1 MEKYKYKYKYNHSKL
16 LEIALE
22 STKTPQEL
30 KVLYEETSDH
40 SIPLA
45 QIRKILSKAGV
56 KYASPYMSDET
67 GLELVTDYNNGMS
80 IDDLML
86 KYNKKTEKRL
96 RSTVERFSKKLNLKM
111 NRNGGRIPWN
121 ELKEEFIDA
130 WNTSHTIKE
139 VADKLGVDFHRV
151 YAEFQRKK
159 QEWNLTAK
167 DKTSA
172 PWTEEEDTK
181 LKKAV
186 DEFYPFNTGK
196 KDSKYRK
203 IQQLYFPERTE
214 QALATRVKKLGLNT
228 LIDMTQW
235 SEEDCLNYVRQ
246 YPSLVFYKIEA
257 NNNLSMPR
265 VNYLLSTYSKNRS
278 WSEVLEY
285 FSLPKNPGFDIN
297 KPCTLYYIC
306 IDEYWYKIGITT
318 LDLYSRFGASQ
329 LKRIREIYTHTF
341 DTGHEAIEL
350 EASIKKEFYSLF
362 RDDLN
367 VLKNGNTEIVDF
379 DFLGL
384 DNNLTW

>member
-1 MEKYKYKYKYNHSKL
+1 MQKYNHSKL

-30 KVLYEETSDH
+30 KALYEETSNH
-40 SIPLA
+40 SIPLS
-45 QIRKILSKAGV
+45 QIRNILSKAGV

-67 GLELVTDYNNGMS
+67 GLKLLTDYNNGMS
-80 IDDLML
+80 INDLIL
-86 KYNKKTEKRL
+86 KYNKNTEKQL
-96 RSTVERFSKKLNLKM
+96 RSTVERFSKKLNLRL

-139 VADKLGVDFHRV
+139 VADKLGVDFDRV
-151 YAEFQRKK
+151 FAQFQRKN

-167 DKTSA
+167 DKT
-172 PWTEEEDTK
+172 PVPQTKEEDTK

-196 KDSKYRK
+196 KESKYKK
-203 IQQLYFPERTE
+203 IQELYFPERTE
-214 QALATRVKKLGLNT
+214 EALKNRVRKLGLNT

-235 SEEDCLNYVRQ
+235 SEKDCFNYLKQ
-246 YPSLVFYKIEA
+246 YPSIDCYKIAA

-265 VNYLLSTYSKNRS
+265 ASYLVSTYSKNRS
-278 WSEVLEY
+278 WEEVLDY
-285 FSLPKNPGFDIN
+285 FGFPKNLGFDID
-297 KPCTLYYIC
+297 KPCNLYYIC

-318 LDLYSRFGASQ
+318 RDLYSRFGASQ

-341 DTGHEAIEL
+341 TTGHEAIEL
-350 EASIKKEFYSLF
+350 ETSIKKEFYSLF
-362 RDDLN
+362 RDDLD
-367 VLKNGNTEIVDF
+367 VLKDGNTEIVDF
-379 DFLGL
+379 DFLEL

>member
-1 MEKYKYKYKYNHSKL
+1 MQKYNHSKL

-30 KVLYEETSDH
+30 KALYEETSNH
-40 SIPLA
+40 SITLP
-45 QIRKILSKAGV
+45 QIRKILSRAGV

-67 GLELVTDYNNGMS
+67 GLKLLTDYNNGMS
-80 IDDLML
+80 INDLIL
-86 KYNKKTEKRL
+86 KYNKNTEKQL
-96 RSTVERFSKKLNLKM
+96 RSTVERFSKKLNLRL

-139 VADKLGVDFHRV
+139 VADKLGVDFDRV
-151 YAEFQRKK
+151 FAQFQRKN

-167 DKTSA
+167 DKTSV
-172 PWTEEEDTK
+172 PWTKEEDTK

-196 KDSKYRK
+196 KESKYKK
-203 IQQLYFPERTE
+203 IQELYFPERTVY
-214 QALATRVKKLGLNT
+214 ALQGRVRKLGLNT

-235 SEEDCLNYVRQ
+235 SEEDCLNHIKQ
-246 YPSLVFYKIEA
+246 YPSSDFYRIAA

-265 VNYLLSTYSKNRS
+265 LSYLLSAYSKNRS
-278 WSEVLEY
+278 WGEVLDY
-285 FSLPKNPGFDIN
+285 FGLPKNLGFDIN
-297 KPCTLYYIC
+297 KPCNLYYIC

-341 DTGHEAIEL
+341 TTGHEAIEL
-350 EASIKKEFYSLF
+350 ETSIKKEFYSLF
-362 RDDLN
+362 RDDLD

-379 DFLGL
+379 DFLEL